1 MRYHIEDIEDQLV
14 ATLKAQI
21 GLNIG
26 VTIRT
31 HMGEVDR
38 QMFLDP
44 AYLQGMVVMLPFVFV
59 EYAGRVT
66 QGYDSDSTYTQ
77 NIHTLKFR
85 FFVGASTLRTAKEGS
100 RNAYAMLR
108 SVYDAIHGKLPW
120 YTGSAPTVA
129 TDLIGLKIG
138 VTEFY
143 PCSPFMPAGGQD
155 ELLMVNQPKI
165 CIYATEY
172 TVRLIA

>member
-1 MRYHIEDIEDQLV
+1 
-14 ATLKAQI
+14 
-21 GLNIG
+21 
-26 VTIRT
+26 
-31 HMGEVDR
+31 
-38 QMFLDP
+38 MFLDP

-66 QGYDSDSTYTQ
+66 QGYDSDGMYMD

-108 SVYDAIHGKLPW
+108 SLYDAIHGKLPW
-120 YTGSAPTVA
+120 TSGSTPTVA
-129 TDLIGLKIG
+129 TDLIGLKIDTTG
-138 VTEFY
+138 FNA
-143 PCSPFMPAGGQD
+143 CSPFMPAGGQD
-155 ELLMVNQPKI
+155 EQLVVNQPKI

-172 TVRLIA
+172 SLRVLA

>member
-1 MRYHIEDIEDQLV
+1 MRYHTEDIEDQLV

-21 GLNIG
+21 GLNTG

-59 EYAGRVT
+59 EYAGRQT

-85 FFVGASTLRTAKEGS
+85 FFVGAGTLRSGKEGS

-108 SVYDAIHGKLPW
+108 AVYDAIHGKLPF
-120 YTGSAPTVA
+120 YTGTAPTS
-129 TDLIGLKIG
+129 TDLIGLKTE
-138 VTEFY
+138 VSEFY
-143 PCSPFMPAGGQD
+143 PCSPFMPAGGSD
-155 ELLMVNQPKI
+155 EQLVVNQPKI